1 MIEGQMMTLHV
12 IVVVVFADDYL
23 NINLL
28 ALLGRVGSGPGDDV
42 GGGHLAGQ
50 EVLHIVHIGGD
61 VAKKH
66 LVAGAE
72 GVQAGLDPN
81 SASTIKV

>member
-28 ALLGRVGSGPGDDV
+28 ALLGRAGSGPGDDV

-50 EVLHIVHIGGD
+50 EVFHIVHVGGD
-61 VAKKH
+61 VAEEH
-66 LVAGAE
+66 LVTVAE
-72 GVQAGLDPN
+72 SVQAGLDP
-81 SASTIKV
+81 

>member
-28 ALLGRVGSGPGDDV
+28 ALLGRAGSGPWDDV
-42 GGGHLAGQ
+42 GGGHLAG
-50 EVLHIVHIGGD
+50 
-61 VAKKH
+61 
-66 LVAGAE
+66 
-72 GVQAGLDPN
+72 
-81 SASTIKV
+81 